1 MALGLLG
8 IFFIG
13 VLFLS
18 IITIIITLFSKNLK
32 ATQIG
37 FIGTLILTGIVIFLT
52 VTSLPSND
60 IKGQIVGLLPGIPAL
75 AALLM
80 SFQDKEYG
88 VNRLTRLVACAGL
101 IGSVYILIFV

>member
-8 IFFIG
+8 VFFIG

-18 IITIIITLFSKNLK
+18 IIAIIMTLFSKNLK
-32 ATQIG
+32 ATQMG
-37 FIGTLILTGIVIFLT
+37 FIGTLILTAVVIFLT

-60 IKGQIVGLLPGIPAL
+60 LNGQLVALLPGIPAL

-80 SFQDKEYG
+80 SFQNKEYG
-88 VNRLTRLVACAGL
+88 VNRLTRLIACAAL